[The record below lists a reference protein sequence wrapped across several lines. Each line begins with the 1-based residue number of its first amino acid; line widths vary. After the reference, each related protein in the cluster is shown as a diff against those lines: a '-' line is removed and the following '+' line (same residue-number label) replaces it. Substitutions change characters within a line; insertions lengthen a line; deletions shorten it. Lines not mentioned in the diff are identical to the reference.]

1 MHTHTEHLSTSLGEE
16 VRSIQ
21 PSSQGGG
28 GYQQLLAQLSPE
40 GAPTALSKRRKS
52 STEQQYF
59 RKILP
64 SPLPSQH
71 EHKEGTKETRD
82 GAGSKD
88 LALPWEF
95 PTQQISRSLGRIIA
109 SLIPGRR
116 HLIYVFIP
124 GGGKMDVLTLCHV
137 SSEQTGIFIS
147 RDESSFPG
155 AHTSQK
161 SQTQQLSAKGLR
173 QV

>member
-28 GYQQLLAQLSPE
+28 GHQQLLAQLSPE

-52 STEQQYF
+52 SMEWQYF

-64 SPLPSQH
+64 SPH
-71 EHKEGTKETRD
+71 RDKEGTKETRD

-109 SLIPGRR
+109 SSIPGRR

-124 GGGKMDVLTLCHV
+124 SGGKMDVLTLCHV

-161 SQTQQLSAKGLR
+161 SQKQQLSAKVL
-173 QV
+173 